1 MAENLAR
8 SLAREGEST
17 EPVPAPR
24 RLPSIRPRL
33 HFPFRSPFNRLVRL
47 VGMTALLFSALGLL
61 ASVAGLPLNPLS
73 MLIGL
78 LLSLLLIGYTVRPS
92 LRKPRF

>member
-1 MAENLAR
+1 
-8 SLAREGEST
+8 
-17 EPVPAPR
+17 
-24 RLPSIRPRL
+24 
-33 HFPFRSPFNRLVRL
+33 
-47 VGMTALLFSALGLL
+47 MTALLFSALGLL